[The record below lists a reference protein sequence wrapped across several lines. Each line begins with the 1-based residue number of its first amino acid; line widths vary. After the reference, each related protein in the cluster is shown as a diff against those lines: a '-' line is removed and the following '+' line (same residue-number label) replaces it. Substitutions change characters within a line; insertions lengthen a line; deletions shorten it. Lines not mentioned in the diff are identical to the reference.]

1 MPAGKIC
8 MGAAILSNPKQDSSH
23 DRLPPIAE
31 NLLTPR
37 QRAAAAALAATRRGA
52 LRGPFVPL
60 LYSPELLDRA
70 QRLGE
75 YLRYDSALPDRLREF
90 AILIAAR
97 HWSQAYEWHVHAP
110 LAERA
115 GLDRQLIDALAA
127 CRRPDR
133 MSAAE
138 AAVYDFCVGLHRD
151 HTISDPTYAAALAVL
166 AEHGIVDLCGIC
178 GYYSMLAMVMNAA
191 RTPLPPGVSPPW
203 R

>member
-1 MPAGKIC
+1 
-8 MGAAILSNPKQDSSH
+8 LSDVNRDSST

-37 QRAAAAALAATRRGA
+37 QRAAATALIATRRGA

-75 YLRYDSALPDRLREF
+75 YLRYESALPERLRELV
-90 AILIAAR
+90 ILITAR

-110 LAERA
+110 LALQA
-115 GLDRQLIDALAA
+115 GLDHQLIDELAA
-127 CRRPDR
+127 GRRPPQMRGD
-133 MSAAE
+133 E
-138 AAVYDFCVGLHRD
+138 AAVYDFCIELHQD
-151 HTISDPTYAAALAVL
+151 HTVSDTTYAAALAL
-166 AEHGIVDLCGIC
+166 LTEQGIVDLCGLC

-191 RTPLPPGVSPPW
+191 RTPLPASVSPAW

>member
-1 MPAGKIC
+1 MHGSAP
-8 MGAAILSNPKQDSSH
+8 LSDMNRNSST

-37 QRAAAAALAATRRGA
+37 QRAAATALIATRRGA

-75 YLRYDSALPDRLREF
+75 YLRYESALPERLRELV
-90 AILIAAR
+90 ILITAR
-97 HWSQAYEWHVHAP
+97 HWSQAYEWHVHAR
-110 LAERA
+110 LAPQA
-115 GLDRQLIDALAA
+115 GLDHQLIDELAA
-127 CRRPDR
+127 GRRPPQMRGD
-133 MSAAE
+133 E
-138 AAVYDFCVGLHRD
+138 AAVYDFCIELHRD
-151 HTISDPTYAAALAVL
+151 HTVSDTTYAAALAL
-166 AEHGIVDLCGIC
+166 LTEQGIVDLCGLC

-191 RTPLPPGVSPPW
+191 RTPLPAGVSPAW